1 MNGINV
7 TFGLKMEWEKI
18 SVGAGQEGRRRCDGR
33 LSEFFFRRHIRSFN
47 QDCLT

>member
-1 MNGINV
+1 MFTMQTVNVVMNGINV

-33 LSEFFFRRHIRSFN
+33 IE
-47 QDCLT
+47 

>member
-33 LSEFFFRRHIRSFN
+33 IEWNFLEDIFVALIK
-47 QDCLT
+47 TV